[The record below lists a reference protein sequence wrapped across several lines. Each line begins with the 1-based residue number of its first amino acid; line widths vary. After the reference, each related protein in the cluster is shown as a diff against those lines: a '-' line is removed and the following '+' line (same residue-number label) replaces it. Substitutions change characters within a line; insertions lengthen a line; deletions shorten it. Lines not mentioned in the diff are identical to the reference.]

1 MRGSGRR
8 CVNALDLLRRRSPRR
23 NLHSS
28 WLVLGEGGLVV
39 ASLLRTK
46 EIAQGRLMRRI
57 GFVGS
62 LATTFSSVVFASS
75 AAAQSRATEMR
86 STSSAEVRDIH
97 YDITFDG
104 TTAPQRVMKVAMTFG
119 LAGGGPLLL
128 SLPEWTP
135 GAYEISNFARSVIDF
150 GAIGDGKPLAWNK
163 QDYDTWRVE
172 PAGVKSVTV
181 SFTYA
186 ADTLDNAM
194 AWTRRDFLLFNG
206 TNVFLYPEG
215 RSLEFPATVAVHTDP
230 AWRVATGMHSTGQG
244 SYSASNY
251 HDLVDMPFFVGRFDI
266 DSAQVSGKWVRYVT
280 YPQGSVSGV
289 ARLTAWDQLKR
300 VIPPEI
306 AVFGEAPWENYT
318 VMQIADT
325 SYQGASGLE
334 HQSSHVDVVTPAAIG
349 SQFQPSLYAHEI
361 FHSWNVKRLRPAEM
375 WPYAYDRAQPTP
387 WLWVS
392 EGITDYYADLAE
404 IRGGVIDDG
413 GFYAATAAK
422 IREVED
428 TRPVSLDDASI
439 DTWIHPIDGTQY
451 TYYPKGSLAGFML
464 DIMIRDASDNRQSL
478 DDVMRE
484 LYTTVFKR
492 DRRGFT
498 ANDWWTA
505 VSKAAGGKSFTD
517 FAARYIEGREAYP
530 WDRLLPLAGMRAT
543 RPNAPRLG
551 VYTIADSGG
560 VLVTRVEENSSASAA
575 GVREGDYLLTV
586 GDIPVTDEQFGEHFR
601 SKFGAAADGSPIAIQ
616 VRRAG
621 VVTTLNGKLRFAP
634 GDVKLES
641 DSKASPRAVRIRNG
655 ILKGMKG

>member
-1 MRGSGRR
+1 MGRIR
-8 CVNALDLLRRRSPRR
+8 
-23 NLHSS
+23 
-28 WLVLGEGGLVV
+28 LVGGL
-39 ASLLRTK
+39 
-46 EIAQGRLMRRI
+46 
-57 GFVGS
+57 GFMLG
-62 LATTFSSVVFASS
+62 SVVLVP
-75 AAAQSRATEMR
+75 AAAAHGQSSETRT
-86 STSSAEVRDIH
+86 TVSAEVRDIR
-97 YDITFDG
+97 YDVTFDG
-104 TTAPQRVMKVAMTFG
+104 TTAPQRMMKVGMAFG
-119 LAGGGPLLL
+119 VVGSGPVLL

-150 GAIGDGKPLAWNK
+150 AATGDGKPLAWNK
-163 QDYDTWRVE
+163 QDYDTWRIE
-172 PAGVKSVTV
+172 PAGAKSVVV
-181 SFTYA
+181 SFAYA

-215 RSLEFPATVAVHTDP
+215 RSLEFPASVTLHTEP
-230 AWRVATGMHSTGQG
+230 AWRIATGMHSTGQG

-289 ARLTAWDQLKR
+289 GRLTAWDQLKR
-300 VIPPEI
+300 VIPPEV
-306 AVFGEAPWENYT
+306 AVFGEAPWDNYT

-325 SYQGASGLE
+325 TYQGASGLE

-361 FHSWNVKRLRPAEM
+361 FHSWNVKRLRPADM
-375 WPYAYDRAQPTP
+375 WPYVYDRAQPTR

-404 IRGGVIDDG
+404 VRGGVIDDA
-413 GFYAATAAK
+413 GFFAATAAK

-439 DTWIHPIDGTQY
+439 DTWIHPVDGTQY

-484 LYTTVFKR
+484 LYTTVYKR
-492 DRRGFT
+492 ERRGFT
-498 ANDWWTA
+498 ATDWWGG
-505 VSKAAGGKSFTD
+505 VSRAAGGRPFTD
-517 FAARYIEGREAYP
+517 FATRYIEGREAYP
-530 WDRLLPLAGMRAT
+530 WDRVLPLAGMRAT

-560 VLVTRVEENSSASAA
+560 VLVTHVEENSSAAAA

-601 SKFGAAADGSPIAIQ
+601 TKFGSATEGSPISIQ

-621 VVTTLNGKLRFAP
+621 VATTLTGKLRFAP
-634 GDVKLES
+634 GDVVL
-641 DSKASPRAVRIRNG
+641 DADPKASPRAARIRNG
-655 ILKGMKG
+655 ILKGTKG

>member
-1 MRGSGRR
+1 MLRIGIVAILGFTPASI
-8 CVNALDLLRRRSPRR
+8 VFVPLLP
-23 NLHSS
+23 
-28 WLVLGEGGLVV
+28 
-39 ASLLRTK
+39 
-46 EIAQGRLMRRI
+46 AQGRALDIR
-57 GFVGS
+57 G
-62 LATTFSSVVFASS
+62 
-75 AAAQSRATEMR
+75 AA
-86 STSSAEVRDIH
+86 SAEVRDIR
-97 YDITFDG
+97 YDVTFDR
-104 TTAPQRVMKVAMTFG
+104 TMAAQRIMKVAMTFSVVG
-119 LAGGGPLLL
+119 SGPLLL

-150 GAIGDGKPLAWNK
+150 GATGDGKLLVWNK
-163 QDYDTWRVE
+163 EDYDSWRIE
-172 PAGVKSVTV
+172 PAGSKSVRV

-215 RSLEFPATVAVHTDP
+215 RSLEFSATVTVHTE
-230 AWRVATGMHSTGQG
+230 AGWRVATGMERTGQ
-244 SYSASNY
+244 STYSASNY

-289 ARLTAWDQLKR
+289 GRLTAWDQLKR
-300 VIPPEI
+300 MIPPEV
-306 AVFGEAPWENYT
+306 AVFGEVPWDNYT

-325 SYQGASGLE
+325 TYQGASGLE
-334 HQSSHVDVVTPAAIG
+334 HQSSHVDVLTPAAIG

-361 FHSWNVKRLRPAEM
+361 FHSWNVKRLRPADM
-375 WPYAYDRAQPTP
+375 WPYVYDRAQPTS

-404 IRGGVIDDG
+404 VRGGVIDDG
-413 GFYAATAAK
+413 GFYAATAGK

-428 TRPVSLDDASI
+428 ARPVSLDDASI
-439 DTWIHPIDGTQY
+439 DTWIHPVDGTQY

-484 LYTTVFKR
+484 LYTTVYKR

-498 ANDWWTA
+498 ASDWWSA
-505 VSKAAGGKSFTD
+505 VSRAAGGKSFTD
-517 FAARYIEGREAYP
+517 FDARYIEGREPYP

-560 VLVTRVEENSSASAA
+560 VLVTRVEDSSSASAA

-601 SKFGAAADGSPIAIQ
+601 SKFGAAAEGSPIAIQ

-621 VVTTLNGKLRFAP
+621 VVTTLNGKLRFSP
-634 GDVKLES
+634 SEVVLDP
-641 DSKASPRAVRIRNG
+641 DPKASAKAVRIRNG
-655 ILKGMKG
+655 ILRGTKG

>member
-1 MRGSGRR
+1 
-8 CVNALDLLRRRSPRR
+8 
-23 NLHSS
+23 
-28 WLVLGEGGLVV
+28 
-39 ASLLRTK
+39 
-46 EIAQGRLMRRI
+46 MRRI
-57 GFVGS
+57 GFVGGRGFM
-62 LATTFSSVVFASS
+62 LGSVVLMPA
-75 AAAQSRATEMR
+75 AAAQGRPSETR
-86 STSSAEVRDIH
+86 STPSAEVRDIH
-97 YDITFDG
+97 YDVTFDG
-104 TTAPQRVMKVAMTFG
+104 TTAVQRIMKVAMAFG
-119 LAGGGPLLL
+119 VVGSGPVLL

-150 GAIGDGKPLAWNK
+150 AATGDGKPLVWNK
-163 QDYDTWRVE
+163 QDYDTWRIE
-172 PAGVKSVTV
+172 PAGAKSITV
-181 SFTYA
+181 SFVYA

-215 RSLEFPATVAVHTDP
+215 RPLEFPATVTVHTEA
-230 AWRVATGMHSTGQG
+230 AWRAATGMHSTGQD

-266 DSAQVSGKWVRYVT
+266 DSAQVSGRWVRYVT

-300 VIPPEI
+300 VIPPEV
-306 AVFGEAPWENYT
+306 AVFGEAPWDNYT

-325 SYQGASGLE
+325 TYQGASGLE

-361 FHSWNVKRLRPAEM
+361 FHSWNVKRLRPADM
-375 WPYAYDRAQPTP
+375 WPYAYDHAQPTS

-404 IRGGVIDDG
+404 VRGGVIDNA
-413 GFYAATAAK
+413 GFFAATAAK

-439 DTWIHPIDGTQY
+439 DTWIHPVDGTQY

-464 DIMIRDASDNRQSL
+464 DILIRDVSDNRQSL

-484 LYTTVFKR
+484 LYTTVYKR

-498 ANDWWTA
+498 ATDWWGA
-505 VSKAAGGKSFTD
+505 VSRAAGGKPFTD
-517 FAARYIEGREAYP
+517 FATRYIEGREAYP
-530 WDRLLPLAGMRAT
+530 WDRVLLLAGMRAT

-560 VLVTRVEENSSASAA
+560 VLVTRVEENSSAAAA

-586 GDIPVTDEQFGEHFR
+586 GDIPVTDEQFGVHFR
-601 SKFGAAADGSPIAIQ
+601 TKFGSAAEGSPISIQ

-621 VVTTLNGKLRFAP
+621 VPTTLTGRLRFAP
-634 GDVKLES
+634 GDVVL
-641 DSKASPRAVRIRNG
+641 DADPKASPKAARIRNG
-655 ILKGMKG
+655 ILKGTKG

>member
-1 MRGSGRR
+1 MLRIGSVVGLGFTLGS
-8 CVNALDLLRRRSPRR
+8 VVLVSP
-23 NLHSS
+23 
-28 WLVLGEGGLVV
+28 
-39 ASLLRTK
+39 AS
-46 EIAQGRLMRRI
+46 AQGRALEARI
-57 GFVGS
+57 T
-62 LATTFSSVVFASS
+62 A
-75 AAAQSRATEMR
+75 
-86 STSSAEVRDIH
+86 SAEIRDIH
-97 YDITFDG
+97 YDVTFDR
-104 TTAPQRVMKVAMTFG
+104 TTAAQRIMKVGMSF
-119 LAGGGPLLL
+119 LVVGGGPVLL

-150 GAIGDGKPLAWNK
+150 AAMADGKPLAWNK

-172 PAGVKSVTV
+172 PVGAGNVTV
-181 SFTYA
+181 SFVYA

-215 RSLEFPATVAVHTDP
+215 RSLEFPASVTVHTEP
-230 AWRVATGMHSTGQG
+230 AWRVATGMHFTGQG

-266 DSAQVSGKWVRYVT
+266 DSTQLSGKWIRYAT
-280 YPQGSVSGV
+280 YPQGSVSGA
-289 ARLTAWDQLKR
+289 ARLTAWDQIKR
-300 VIPPEI
+300 VIPPEV
-306 AVFGEAPWENYT
+306 AVFGEAPWDNYT

-361 FHSWNVKRLRPAEM
+361 FHSWNVKRLRPSDM
-375 WPYAYDRAQPTP
+375 WPYAYDHAQPTP

-404 IRGGVIDDG
+404 VRGGVIDEA

-422 IREVED
+422 IREVDD

-439 DTWIHPIDGTQY
+439 DTWIHPVDGTQY

-464 DIMIRDASDNRQSL
+464 DVMIRDASDNRQSL

-484 LYTTVFKR
+484 LYTAVYKR

-498 ANDWWTA
+498 SNDWWTA
-505 VSKAAGGKSFTD
+505 VSKAAGGKAFTD
-517 FAARYIEGREAYP
+517 FATRYVEGREAYP
-530 WDRLLPLAGMRAT
+530 WERVLPLVGMRAT

-560 VLVTRVEENSSASAA
+560 VLVTRVEENSSAAAA

-601 SKFGAAADGSPIAIQ
+601 SKFGSAVEGSPIAIQ
-616 VRRAG
+616 VRRGG
-621 VVTTLNGKLRFAP
+621 VVTTLNGKLRFSP
-634 GDVKLES
+634 GDVVL
-641 DSKASPRAVRIRNG
+641 DADPKASVKAIRIRNG
-655 ILKGMKG
+655 ILKGTKG